1 MNGFVHSAFNEAVK
15 HWDRSLYPFPL
26 AMYDFKPLTEPQAI
40 LSIDFRQPLFSV
52 EIPSE
57 LGVKEEGSANCLVIW
72 CEYYLGEVDSFEDVP
87 ENWLTPYE
95 NGKFVFYKKQLV
107 KFKKNPTSVKEGETV
122 KVTATLDNTLK
133 FSVEF

>member
-1 MNGFVHSAFNEAVK
+1 MLC
-15 HWDRSLYPFPL
+15 R
-26 AMYDFKPLTEPQAI
+26 YDFKPLTEPQAI

>member
-1 MNGFVHSAFNEAVK
+1 M
-15 HWDRSLYPFPL
+15 
-26 AMYDFKPLTEPQAI
+26 
-40 LSIDFRQPLFSV
+40 
-52 EIPSE
+52 EIPSD
-57 LGVKEEGSANCLVIW
+57 LVVKEDGSANCLVIW

-107 KFKKNPTSVKEGETV
+107 KFKKNPSLVKKGELMQV
-122 KVTATLDNTLK
+122 IATLDNTLK